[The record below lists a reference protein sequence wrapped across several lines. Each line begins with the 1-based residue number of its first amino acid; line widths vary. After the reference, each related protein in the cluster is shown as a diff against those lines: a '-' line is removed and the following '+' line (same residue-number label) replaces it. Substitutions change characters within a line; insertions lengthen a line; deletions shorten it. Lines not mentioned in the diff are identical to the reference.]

1 MMFPKT
7 KAVRLT
13 GKKQKELHAE
23 VYKRDGG
30 CCAICGAPLPEGVKA
45 HHEPP
50 KSHGGQDI
58 KKNLV
63 LLCQEC
69 HMQRHFSAPRE
80 YKAKCQSYL
89 GRLYGERAQKRTALF
104 VAMLPKF

>member
-1 MMFPKT
+1 MMMLKT
-7 KAVRLT
+7 KKVILT
-13 GKKQKELHAE
+13 GKKQRLLHEE
-23 VYKRDGG
+23 VYRRDGC

-58 KKNLV
+58 PENLIM
-63 LLCQEC
+63 LCQNC
-69 HMQRHFSAPRE
+69 HAQRQFNAPRE

-89 GRLYGERAQKRTALF
+89 GRLYGE
-104 VAMLPKF
+104 

>member
-1 MMFPKT
+1 MMMLKT
-7 KAVRLT
+7 KKVILT
-13 GKKQKELHAE
+13 GKKQRELHAE
-23 VYKRDGG
+23 VYAREGG
-30 CCAICGAPLPEGVKA
+30 CCAICGAPVPEGAKA

-58 KKNLV
+58 KENLV

-80 YKAKCQSYL
+80 YKAKCKGYL
-89 GRLYGERAQKRTALF
+89 EGLYGE
-104 VAMLPKF
+104 